1 MQAAIEADEEE
12 LEGSE
17 SDVLENRRKVRA
29 YLRQT
34 VLKSRP
40 EPQLRSRNILDQP
53 AHSGVNSSEDESE
66 NRSSRYVNGA
76 GNTSSDEEDFGS
88 RIIDRKSKNAANLQI
103 EDDSESCP
111 AVGFNI
117 YSQIQNIEQVVVTAN
132 EACYRDED
140 STYESMDEGVSY
152 VHSPIQPLETL
163 ENNGTPLEQSIQ
175 RFSSMKHPPQG
186 ATVQSGASDNQSF
199 IVVDRQMQAQMNDEY
214 NPGAELVN
222 AFSSE
227 SDSSD
232 AETVDGF
239 IVDDIGHKQA
249 RKKRRLEGFARNR
262 TIQQKIAIPGQS
274 SSSVHAKRRVSERG
288 SSSSSRFSRS
298 KKKLQSK
305 LTSFHAGKSV
315 SRSQLTQSR
324 DQLGHSDC
332 YATNHG
338 QSILVND
345 QSFDETVRDIA
356 FEQGGGVQSSRAPN
370 ALVARG
376 AIRVRVRVENE
387 LLLIPCIDDDER
399 KTIKWL
405 ADQVCMIFFRDI
417 LDSLGNISNHTL
429 ITIIYNVIISINS
442 INVAE
447 GTKAPTALEQ
457 PTRMPCPQVAQN
469 FLKSCYF

>member
-40 EPQLRSRNILDQP
+40 EPHLRSRNVLDQP

-66 NRSSRYVNGA
+66 NRSSRNVNAA

-88 RIIDRKSKNAANLQI
+88 RIIDRRSKNAANLQI

-111 AVGFNI
+111 AVGFGI
-117 YSQIQNIEQVVVTAN
+117 YSQTQNLDQVVVTAN

-152 VHSPIQPLETL
+152 VHSPIKPLETL
-163 ENNGTPLEQSIQ
+163 ENKGTQLEQSIQ
-175 RFSSMKHPPQG
+175 RSSSMKHPPHG
-186 ATVQSGASDNQSF
+186 ATVQSAASDNQSF
-199 IVVDRQMQAQMNDEY
+199 VVVDRQVQAQIDDEY
-214 NPGAELVN
+214 SPGAELVN

-249 RKKRRLEGFARNR
+249 RKKRRLEGFPRKR
-262 TIQQKIAIPGQS
+262 TIQQKITIPGQS
-274 SSSVHAKRRVSERG
+274 PSSFHAKRRVSERG
-288 SSSSSRFSRS
+288 SSSSSRVSRS

-305 LTSFHAGKSV
+305 LTSFHAGTNFSPAGKSV
-315 SRSQLTQSR
+315 SRSQPTQSR
-324 DQLGHSDC
+324 DQLGHRNC

-338 QSILVND
+338 RSNLVTD

-356 FEQGGGVQSSRAPN
+356 FGQGAGVQSSRAPK

-399 KTIKWL
+399 RTVKWL
-405 ADQVCMIFFRDI
+405 ADQVCTIFFRDI

-429 ITIIYNVIISINS
+429 ITIIHNVIISINS

-447 GTKAPTALEQ
+447 GTEAPAALEQ
-457 PTRMPCPQVAQN
+457 PTR
-469 FLKSCYF
+469 